1 MDQQREP
8 NSNSQKKRRLDLDWE
23 ALLPRHGDAPP
34 PEIVVKPMASGNSF
48 SLDDEFRYYTDH
60 QLIESIQ
67 SKKQTLRIHLPMLKD
82 GGVKILDT
90 IKRQEEELA
99 RRRRTPH
106 VQEVVD
112 ADDKPRNATGSS
124 DVGVSS
130 DSRQKSISSQVPVQP
145 SFASCFS
152 KKLEGV
158 DTDCMVVDTSGKETS
173 HFRHCNNETIKDKG
187 EPKGGRRL
195 RSSSRNEPF
204 QCATNLSKNDAF
216 NDGKKSRAASSIS
229 AANIGKSLSRFF
241 APEVKETR
249 QAIQSDDSRSK
260 KGQPIVLDDDDDD
273 DEPYVLEKTEQ
284 EKKLAECAKDAK
296 MYYPS
301 SDDPE
306 SVEICYSDIDC
317 LAPESYLTST
327 IMNFYIRYLKQ
338 QASLANRSLSEYHF
352 FNTYFYKKLQEAVS
366 VKQSDRATFFVKF
379 RRWWKGVNIFQKTYV
394 LIPVHEDLHWSLII
408 ICIPDKGD
416 ESGPIILH
424 LDSLSLHSSR
434 SLFDNIK
441 SFLIEEKNY
450 LDQEHMSSDVSIA
463 DRIWNCLPRR
473 IETQVIT
480 VPQQRN
486 DYDCG
491 LFVLYFIERFI
502 EEAPERLKK
511 KNLAMFGKQWFKPSE
526 ASSLRVKIRKLLVE
540 ELTNSID
547 RNYSPKCSPS
557 SFSGTSPTECAETAK
572 DPDLTT
578 A

>member
-106 VQEVVD
+106 VQNRKLLMLMINREMLL
-112 ADDKPRNATGSS
+112 A
-124 DVGVSS
+124 
-130 DSRQKSISSQVPVQP
+130 QVM
-145 SFASCFS
+145 
-152 KKLEGV
+152 L
-158 DTDCMVVDTSGKETS
+158 TDCMVVDTSGKETS

>member
-106 VQEVVD
+106 VQNRKLLMLMINREMLLAQVMLV
-112 ADDKPRNATGSS
+112 RFLFWLNQSC
-124 DVGVSS
+124 GVSS

-241 APEVKETR
+241 APEVYLRRKLDRQFNQMTR
-249 QAIQSDDSRSK
+249 GPRS
-260 KGQPIVLDDDDDD
+260 
-273 DEPYVLEKTEQ
+273 
-284 EKKLAECAKDAK
+284 AKDAK

-394 LIPVHEDLHWSLII
+394 LIPVHEDRYFSYVLVSTGL
-408 ICIPDKGD
+408 
-416 ESGPIILH
+416 ESQIQLNLLG
-424 LDSLSLHSSR
+424 
-434 SLFDNIK
+434 SLFGG
-441 SFLIEEKNY
+441 
-450 LDQEHMSSDVSIA
+450 
-463 DRIWNCLPRR
+463 
-473 IETQVIT
+473 
-480 VPQQRN
+480 
-486 DYDCG
+486 YD
-491 LFVLYFIERFI
+491 
-502 EEAPERLKK
+502 K
-511 KNLAMFGKQWFKPSE
+511 
-526 ASSLRVKIRKLLVE
+526 
-540 ELTNSID
+540 
-547 RNYSPKCSPS
+547 
-557 SFSGTSPTECAETAK
+557 FS
-572 DPDLTT
+572 
-578 A
+578 

>member
-241 APEVKETR
+241 APEVYLRRKLDRQFNQMTR
-249 QAIQSDDSRSK
+249 GPRS
-260 KGQPIVLDDDDDD
+260 
-273 DEPYVLEKTEQ
+273 
-284 EKKLAECAKDAK
+284 AKDAK

-441 SFLIEEKNY
+441 RYFSYVL
-450 LDQEHMSSDVSIA
+450 VSTGLESQIQL
-463 DRIWNCLPRR
+463 NLLGSLFGG
-473 IETQVIT
+473 
-480 VPQQRN
+480 
-486 DYDCG
+486 YD
-491 LFVLYFIERFI
+491 
-502 EEAPERLKK
+502 K
-511 KNLAMFGKQWFKPSE
+511 
-526 ASSLRVKIRKLLVE
+526 
-540 ELTNSID
+540 
-547 RNYSPKCSPS
+547 
-557 SFSGTSPTECAETAK
+557 FS
-572 DPDLTT
+572 
-578 A
+578 